1 MIFIGLV
8 EAPMAIRV
16 DLSIS
21 LRSEYGVTIGRLLKV
36 SDKQLLLEA
45 DTKFKPGSKIEF
57 QLELASY
64 AATVYGLAQ
73 VTRVTAYNDAP
84 NRYLLAIGQL
94 ATKDRK
100 LYKRWLYELAQ
111 GGGSTAQ
118 SSAAVSSIISTTFQ
132 REPPRSAPPP
142 AASRP
147 PVRRG
152 PDVAWS
158 AASSHSTSRQHV
170 GRAAVREALRARF
183 AGRGR
188 ITTPARD
195 SIPPEPTS
203 EPVGR
208 YGMDSSTIS
217 QAHGASPKPAPP
229 AAKPVRSADAE
240 AEFSSKI
247 HRARGRTSRTAGGGD
262 ITITHSPEA
271 ERQFSSRQ
279 QTPPPSSSMAAMPG
293 AQAPRPKRVE
303 ITLAL
308 DKRPPLVSLR
318 YRDVNR
324 FLSDYSDYLSKN
336 AAFVRWSGT
345 KPGHKSEVA
354 VELLL
359 PAGARIVCKGQ
370 VVAIMPSGFGLSLK
384 LSDSDR
390 ERIREEAR
398 VGG

>member
-1 MIFIGLV
+1 
-8 EAPMAIRV
+8 MAIRV

-21 LRSEYGVTIGRLLKV
+21 LRSEYGVTIGRLLEV

-45 DTKFKPGSKIEF
+45 DSRFKPGSKVEF

-64 AATVYGLAQ
+64 GATVYGLGQ
-73 VTRVTAYNDAP
+73 VTRVTAYSDAP
-84 NRYLLAIGQL
+84 NRYLLAIAQL
-94 ATKDRK
+94 ASKDRA
-100 LYKRWLYELAQ
+100 LYQQWLYELAQ
-111 GGGSTAQ
+111 GGAVPSRV
-118 SSAAVSSIISTTFQ
+118 SAVASSIVSTTGH
-132 REPPRSAPPP
+132 REPPRSAPV
-142 AASRP
+142 AAPGQP

-152 PDVAWS
+152 PEVAWS
-158 AASSHSTSRQHV
+158 AASSHSASRPHV

-183 AGRGR
+183 SGRGR
-188 ITTPARD
+188 TTPSVLD
-195 SIPPEPTS
+195 GIPPEAPA

-208 YGMDSSTIS
+208 YGLDASTLS
-217 QAHGASPKPAPP
+217 QARGASATQPAPP
-229 AAKPVRSADAE
+229 QPRPVRSAEAE

-247 HRARGRTSRTAGGGD
+247 HRARGLSSRTAGGGD

-271 ERQFSSRQ
+271 EQQFSSRQ
-279 QTPPPSSSMAAMPG
+279 HAAAASSTAAMPG
-293 AQAPRPKRVE
+293 AQAPRPRRVE

-318 YRDVNR
+318 YRDINR
-324 FLSDYSDYLSKN
+324 FLADYTDYLSKN

-359 PAGARIVCKGQ
+359 PGGARISCNGL

-384 LSDSDR
+384 LTDNDR
-390 ERIREEAR
+390 ERMKEEAK

>member
-1 MIFIGLV
+1 
-8 EAPMAIRV
+8 MAIRV

-64 AATVYGLAQ
+64 GATVYGLAQ

-94 ATKDRK
+94 ATKDRN
-100 LYKRWLYELAQ
+100 LYSRWIYELAQ

-118 SSAAVSSIISTTFQ
+118 SSVAVSSILSTAVQ
-132 REPPRSAPPP
+132 REPLRSAPPP
-142 AASRP
+142 AASKP
-147 PVRRG
+147 PPRQG

-158 AASSHSTSRQHV
+158 AASSHSATRQHV

-188 ITTPARD
+188 TTTPARD
-195 SIPPEPTS
+195 TIPPEPS
-203 EPVGR
+203 AEPVGR
-208 YGMDSSTIS
+208 YGLDASTLS
-217 QAHGASPKPAPP
+217 QAGDAKPAPAP
-229 AAKPVRSADAE
+229 PEARPVRSAAAE

-247 HRARGRTSRTAGGGD
+247 HRARGISSRTAGGGD

-279 QTPPPSSSMAAMPG
+279 RAPQPSSSMAAVPG

-308 DKRPPLVSLR
+308 AKSPPLVSLR

-324 FLSDYSDYLSKN
+324 FLADYTDYLSKN

-345 KPGHKSEVA
+345 KPGHKAEVA
-354 VELLL
+354 VELML
-359 PAGARIVCKGQ
+359 PAGTRVTCKGQ

-384 LSDSDR
+384 LTDADL

-398 VGG
+398 VDG